1 MVLFWLFKTVILRKI
16 ALFYVAVDPCNSMT
30 LIPQLG
36 IFKVLMDG
44 EKLECFSD
52 ILKAI
57 KNVDSARTSM
67 ISEI

>member
-1 MVLFWLFKTVILRKI
+1 
-16 ALFYVAVDPCNSMT
+16 MT
-30 LIPQLG
+30 LIPQLD